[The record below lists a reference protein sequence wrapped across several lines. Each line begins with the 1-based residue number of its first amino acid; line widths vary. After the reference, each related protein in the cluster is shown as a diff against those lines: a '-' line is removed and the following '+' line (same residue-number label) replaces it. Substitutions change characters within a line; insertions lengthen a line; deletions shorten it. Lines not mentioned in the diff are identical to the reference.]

1 MTPEIL
7 IPEELLYDISH
18 EDVWEY
24 GVNGIYSEEHFNGFK
39 ESLMLPPGS
48 NTLHLTD
55 HRLNLLWK
63 PNVDQF
69 KSLTIWPN
77 IRYLKITVP
86 INDDC
91 LDFILSS
98 PTFAKLEKLFI
109 NTSSIKDS
117 NLISRYTAWQESH
130 VSSEALAKE
139 ESPNP
144 RTFSL

>member
-7 IPEELLYDISH
+7 IPEELLYDITS
-18 EDVWEY
+18 EDTWEY
-24 GVNGIYSEEHFNGFK
+24 GVNNVHTEQRFNGFRFIIG
-39 ESLMLPPGS
+39 LPPNA

-69 KSLTIWPN
+69 KSLVIWPS
-77 IRYLKITVP
+77 IRHLFIP
-86 INDDC
+86 IPVNDDC
-91 LDFILSS
+91 LNFILSS
-98 PTFAKLEKLFI
+98 PTFANLEKLFI
-109 NTSSIKDS
+109 NTYFIKDKE
-117 NLISRYTAWQESH
+117 LLSRYTAWQESH

-139 ESPNP
+139 EPPNP